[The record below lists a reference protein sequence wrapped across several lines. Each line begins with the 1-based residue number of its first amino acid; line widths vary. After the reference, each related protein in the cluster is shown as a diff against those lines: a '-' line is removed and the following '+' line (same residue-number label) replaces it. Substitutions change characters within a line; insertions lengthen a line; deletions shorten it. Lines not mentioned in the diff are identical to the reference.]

1 MEKNQIFENIM
12 SRTSVRSYTDMP
24 VEPEKVE
31 MMLRA
36 GMAAP
41 SACNKQ
47 PWHFVVINDREIL
60 DQIPQFSPYAGM
72 VKQAPLAIVVC
83 GCLDKTLEGTEQE
96 FWIQDCSAATENILL
111 MAHGLGLGGVWTAL
125 YPLKERY
132 EGMQQ
137 LLHLPKT
144 MIPLNTLIMDIRRI
158 WRKQR
163 ISGKRRM
170 YPIINGWRKIHNTRK
185 KAEKSYKKLRF

>member
-1 MEKNQIFENIM
+1 
-12 SRTSVRSYTDMP
+12 MP
-24 VEPEKVE
+24 VEP
-31 MMLRA
+31 RGGDDA
-36 GMAAP
+36 ACRHGGSIGMQQAAL
-41 SACNKQ
+41 AFCGYQ
-47 PWHFVVINDREIL
+47 RLEIL
-60 DQIPQFSPYAGM
+60 DQIPQFSPYASM

-144 MIPLNTLIMDIRRI
+144 MIPLNTLII
-158 WRKQR
+158 
-163 ISGKRRM
+163 G
-170 YPIINGWRKIHNTRK
+170 YPKNL
-185 KAEKSYKKLRF
+185 AEAKDKWKEENVSYNKWMEKNS

>member
-1 MEKNQIFENIM
+1 MMEKNKIFENIM
-12 SRTSVRSYTDMP
+12 SRTSVRSSTDMS

-31 MMLRA
+31 MMLR
-36 GMAAP
+36 
-41 SACNKQ
+41 
-47 PWHFVVINDREIL
+47 
-60 DQIPQFSPYAGM
+60 AGM

-144 MIPLNTLIMDIRRI
+144 MIPLNTLIIGYPKNQAEAKDK
-158 WRKQR
+158 WKEEN
-163 ISGKRRM
+163 ISYNKWM
-170 YPIINGWRKIHNTRK
+170 
-185 KAEKSYKKLRF
+185 EKNS

>member
-36 GMAAP
+36 GM
-41 SACNKQ
+41 
-47 PWHFVVINDREIL
+47 
-60 DQIPQFSPYAGM
+60 

-83 GCLDKTLEGTEQE
+83 GCLGKTLEGIEQE

-111 MAHGLGLGGVWTAL
+111 MAHGLGLGCVWTAL

-144 MIPLNTLIMDIRRI
+144 MIPLNTLII
-158 WRKQR
+158 
-163 ISGKRRM
+163 G
-170 YPIINGWRKIHNTRK
+170 YPKNQ
-185 KAEKSYKKLRF
+185 AEAKDKWKEENIFYNKWMEKNS

>member
-1 MEKNQIFENIM
+1 MMEKNQIFENIM

-31 MMLRA
+31 MMLR
-36 GMAAP
+36 
-41 SACNKQ
+41 
-47 PWHFVVINDREIL
+47 
-60 DQIPQFSPYAGM
+60 AGM

-144 MIPLNTLIMDIRRI
+144 MIPLNTLIIGYPKNLAEAKDK
-158 WRKQR
+158 WKEEN
-163 ISGKRRM
+163 ISYNKWM
-170 YPIINGWRKIHNTRK
+170 
-185 KAEKSYKKLRF
+185 EKNS

>member
-1 MEKNQIFENIM
+1 
-12 SRTSVRSYTDMP
+12 
-24 VEPEKVE
+24 
-31 MMLRA
+31 
-36 GMAAP
+36 
-41 SACNKQ
+41 
-47 PWHFVVINDREIL
+47 
-60 DQIPQFSPYAGM
+60 M

-83 GCLDKTLEGTEQE
+83 GCLDKTLEDTEQE

-144 MIPLNTLIMDIRRI
+144 MIPLNTLIIGYPKNLAEAKDK
-158 WRKQR
+158 WKEEN
-163 ISGKRRM
+163 ISYNKWM
-170 YPIINGWRKIHNTRK
+170 
-185 KAEKSYKKLRF
+185 EKNS

>member
-31 MMLRA
+31 MMLR
-36 GMAAP
+36 
-41 SACNKQ
+41 
-47 PWHFVVINDREIL
+47 
-60 DQIPQFSPYAGM
+60 AGM

-144 MIPLNTLIMDIRRI
+144 MIPLNTLIIGYPKNLAEAKDK
-158 WRKQR
+158 WKEEN
-163 ISGKRRM
+163 ISYNKWM
-170 YPIINGWRKIHNTRK
+170 
-185 KAEKSYKKLRF
+185 EKNS

>member
-12 SRTSVRSYTDMP
+12 SRTSVRSYTEKP
-24 VEPEKVE
+24 VEQEKVE

-41 SACNKQ
+41 SACNRQ

-72 VKQAPLAIVVC
+72 VKQASLAIVVC

-144 MIPLNTLIMDIRRI
+144 MIPLNTLIIGYPKNQAEAKDK
-158 WRKQR
+158 WKEEN
-163 ISGKRRM
+163 ISYNKWM
-170 YPIINGWRKIHNTRK
+170 
-185 KAEKSYKKLRF
+185 EKNS

>member
-12 SRTSVRSYTDMP
+12 SRTSVRSYIDMP

-36 GMAAP
+36 
-41 SACNKQ
+41 S
-47 PWHFVVINDREIL
+47 
-60 DQIPQFSPYAGM
+60 M

-144 MIPLNTLIMDIRRI
+144 MIPLNTLIIGYPKNLAEAKDK
-158 WRKQR
+158 WKEEN
-163 ISGKRRM
+163 ISYNKWM
-170 YPIINGWRKIHNTRK
+170 
-185 KAEKSYKKLRF
+185 EKNS

>member
-1 MEKNQIFENIM
+1 MMEKNQIFENIM
-12 SRTSVRSYTDMP
+12 SRTSVRSYTEKP
-24 VEPEKVE
+24 VEQEKVE
-31 MMLRA
+31 IMLRA

-60 DQIPQFSPYAGM
+60 DQIPQFSPYASM

-96 FWIQDCSAATENILL
+96 FWIQD
-111 MAHGLGLGGVWTAL
+111 
-125 YPLKERY
+125 ERY

-144 MIPLNTLIMDIRRI
+144 MIPLNTLII
-158 WRKQR
+158 
-163 ISGKRRM
+163 G
-170 YPIINGWRKIHNTRK
+170 YPKNQ
-185 KAEKSYKKLRF
+185 AEAKDKWKEENVSYNKWMEKNS